1 MKTCT
6 AILLALLILT
16 GCAAQRVSAPTEA
29 PTEYT
34 HPHTLSGET
43 LPPETEETLPPET
56 LPPETL
62 PAVPDTLPHREGIS
76 TQEAL
81 DSFREVCLAAE
92 FPGAG
97 VDYTRLHRW
106 EKPVI
111 YRIASDCTPEDL
123 ATVETFA
130 QWLNTIPGFPGMY
143 PEGDDSGE
151 ANLLLLFWDQEALD
165 AYTQEQSGVT
175 GCEGYTT
182 VWYDDENLAVDHGTI
197 YLLNSMA
204 QEARESVIL
213 EEIYNT
219 LGPLQD
225 TVFREDSIIY
235 QLTAEEPA
243 RWLSPM
249 DELILQ
255 LLYRPEL
262 ASGDPWEHCE
272 ALIRQ
277 VYPDT
282 E

>member
-1 MKTCT
+1 MKTCI
-6 AILLALLILT
+6 ALFLAMLILT
-16 GCAAQRVSAPTEA
+16 GCGVQRVSAPTEE

-34 HPHTLSGET
+34 HPHTLTGGT
-43 LPPETEETLPPET
+43 LPPETEETQPEV
-56 LPPETL
+56 TL
-62 PAVPDTLPHREGIS
+62 PAAPDTIPLREGIS

-81 DSFREVCLAAE
+81 DSFREVCMAAE

-97 VDYTRLHRW
+97 VDYTLLHRW
-106 EKPVI
+106 ERPVI

-123 ATVETFA
+123 ATVEKFA
-130 QWLNTIPGFPGMY
+130 QWLNALPGFPGMY
-143 PEGDDSGE
+143 PEAENSGE
-151 ANLLLLFWDQEALD
+151 ANLLLFFWDQEALD
-165 AYTQEQSGVT
+165 AYTREQSGIT

-197 YLLNSMA
+197 YLLSSMA
-204 QEARESVIL
+204 QEDRESVIL

-249 DELILQ
+249 DELILE

-262 ASGDPWEHCE
+262 VSGDPWDTCE
-272 ALIRQ
+272 TLIRQ